1 LPTDQKTEGPDK
13 DAQEQQTKKKPRHG
27 QWSSAIL
34 GVLFGLGGLLAGRLG
49 HLYVDFDVFAQFGA
63 QFSAITI
70 GFALGCILPRFRAI
84 AGFAIAAA
92 LIAGYSA
99 WPHYV
104 SRDLTKGAFS
114 PEPGE
119 QVVRVAHFNTFAAN
133 LDNDAVAAEIL
144 RLDADVMT
152 LIEFEAERIPVLAK
166 IAQRYPYTYACQDVP
181 HCNLAIVSKVPLE
194 TTSGKGVWV
203 GPPLIKATL
212 GGALKGLTVYGV
224 HTIRFPHSRA
234 QLKQYQNLVHELA
247 GESGNLLVMGDFNAT
262 PFSRLPSLVEQGTG
276 LRRVTNLPSWSANF
290 GLPQLAIDHIFIG
303 SSLRV
308 LAKEQIGN
316 AAGSDHYPIVMTLA
330 FKPQ

>member
-1 LPTDQKTEGPDK
+1 LTIDPIAVDPDRDPPEK
-13 DAQEQQTKKKPRHG
+13 EKKKKHRHR
-27 QWSSAIL
+27 QWGGATL
-34 GVLFGLGGLLAGRLG
+34 GVLFGLAGLLAGRLG
-49 HLYVDFDVFAQFGA
+49 HLYADFDVFAQFGA

-70 GFALGCILPRFRAI
+70 GFALGCILPRYRAL
-84 AGFAIAAA
+84 AGFAIAVA

-104 SRDLTKGAFS
+104 SRNLNIGPFT

-119 QVVRVAHFNTFAAN
+119 QVVRVAHFNTHATN

-152 LIEFEAERIPVLAK
+152 LIEFEAERIPVIAK
-166 IAQRYPYTYACQDVP
+166 ISQRFPYTHVCQAP
-181 HCNLAIVSKVPLE
+181 HCNLAIISKVPFE
-194 TTSGKGVWV
+194 ATSGKGIWA

-234 QLKQYQNLVHELA
+234 QLKQYQNLAHELA
-247 GESGNLLVMGDFNAT
+247 GGASKLVVMGDFNAT
-262 PFSRLPSLVEQGTG
+262 PFSRLPSLLEQGTG
-276 LRRVTNLPSWSANF
+276 LTRVTKLPTWSATY

-303 SSLRV
+303 PSLRV
-308 LAKEQIGN
+308 LGKQQIGT

-330 FKPQ
+330 FKP